1 MKVGDLV
8 VLKRLEHVKHTTSE
22 QVSYMDTPAIVID
35 LWVNQISSVVEPQQW
50 VKLYHSH
57 GNIRISS
64 MPAIALEVIGG

>member
-8 VLKRLEHVKHTTSE
+8 VLKRLEHVTP
-22 QVSYMDTPAIVID
+22 QQASYLDKPAIVID
-35 LWVNQISSVVEPQQW
+35 LWVNQISSVVAPQRW

-64 MPAIALEVIGG
+64 MPAIALEVIGD